1 MMHAQGHTIMQ
12 HSLRLLLLSWLLLLV
27 SACATPIGVSR
38 VDTQAVYRSLT
49 ASVLSTDRPSAPTEQ
64 VLVRTGLAQ
73 RFHEDPEGTL
83 AALRGTGVDLNPYRL
98 FALAELS
105 FLHAEATHQ
114 PAYYLA
120 AAVYAYDFL
129 FPTAEMDR
137 GASLSPSIRG
147 REARPISTISA

>member
-73 RFHEDPEGTL
+73 RFHEDP
-83 AALRGTGVDLNPYRL
+83 YRL

-120 AAVYAYDFL
+120 AAVYAYAFL